1 MAQAWTNNYQA
12 LKNIFL
18 CGDAIPDLSCIK
30 DTGGN
35 IRSTVTD
42 SLNYHDL
49 GILATSPLAVVKT
62 DDTVSGYLG
71 YGLVRVG
78 GGDTTPAITDYE
90 LTGILSNISY
100 LSAVNDKPTWNA
112 NTGEVSNTIHL
123 TVQNTAAEA
132 QTIKEWGLYMRIPSY
147 RGSASSYHYLVYHA
161 TLDAPVTVNPSQ
173 SVTLTLTRTVTL
185 TDPVSWPE

>member
-18 CGDAIPDLSCIK
+18 CGDAITDLSCLK

-42 SLNYHDL
+42 GVNYHNT
-49 GILATSPLAVVKT
+49 GILATSPLAAVQT
-62 DDTVSGYLG
+62 DDTAGYLG

-78 GGDTTPAITDYE
+78 GGDTTPAATDYE
-90 LTGILSNISY
+90 LTRILSNISC
-100 LSAVNDKPTWNA
+100 LSVVNDKPTWNA

-132 QTIKEWGLYMRIPSY
+132 QTIKEWGLYVRLPVY
-147 RGSASSYHYLVYHA
+147 RGSVFTYHYLVYHA
-161 TLDAPVTVNPSQ
+161 TLDSPVTINPSQ